1 LKQDLKALK
10 KDGLV
15 VAQEMDERNEAL
27 EMGLAGANGQV
38 HILKKELAAMQDA
51 LTVSVNK
58 VVELEGEL
66 EKARNDAMMLYPPG
80 SHAEPE
86 DDPIEPV

>member
-1 LKQDLKALK
+1 LKQDLKIVK

-38 HILKKELAAMQDA
+38 HMLRKELAVMQDA
-51 LTVSVNK
+51 LT
-58 VVELEGEL
+58 E
-66 EKARNDAMMLYPPG
+66 
-80 SHAEPE
+80 
-86 DDPIEPV
+86 

>member
-1 LKQDLKALK
+1 MKQDLKALK

-38 HILKKELAAMQDA
+38 HILKKELAA
-51 LTVSVNK
+51 T
-58 VVELEGEL
+58 
-66 EKARNDAMMLYPPG
+66 
-80 SHAEPE
+80 
-86 DDPIEPV
+86 